1 MNGSS
6 SGGKPN
12 QQSHGM
18 HTDPLLDPSTIR
30 LLERLSVSAK
40 GRIRGTMQGKRR
52 SRSLGSSLEF
62 ADFRPYVPGDDIRR
76 IDWNVYGRSGR
87 AFVRQYWDEQELQV
101 HLMVDVSR
109 SMSFDSQASLV
120 GEPDHPARASA
131 AAAAHH
137 AANKLYYA
145 LQLAAS
151 VGYTA
156 LAGEDRVSAKLFANS
171 VTGELPPLRGR
182 GSARRLFHFLTDAW
196 QTNRQA
202 QEGTAAAGSDDMYN
216 AFMSPSSLPRLAGQ
230 TWLFTD
236 GLYAEGMERVLSA
249 LIGAR
254 QEVVFV
260 HLLSPA
266 ELRPDLNGELRLI
279 DSELKTGKDV
289 ALGTSVI
296 ESYLRALKQHQSD
309 IRTLCGKCGAGY
321 LFVDTGIPLE
331 QTLHSIFRAAGFL
344 RG

>member
-1 MNGSS
+1 MNGRS
-6 SGGKPN
+6 SGDKTD
-12 QQSHGM
+12 QSRGVQSG
-18 HTDPLLDPSTIR
+18 LLLESSVIR

-109 SMSFDSQASLV
+109 SMSFDAQARNTGGDGRHAATAV
-120 GEPDHPARASA
+120 ASA
-131 AAAAHH
+131 GSSGSTS
-137 AANKLYYA
+137 KLYYA
-145 LQLAAS
+145 LQLAAC

-156 LAGEDRVSAKLFANS
+156 LAGEDRVSARLFAD
-171 VTGELPPLRGR
+171 TAREELPPLRGR
-182 GSARRLFHFLTDAW
+182 GSSRRLFQFLTDAW
-196 QTNRQA
+196 TASLQA
-202 QEGTAAAGSDDMYN
+202 QEGKTATGNDDMSS
-216 AFMSPSSLPRLAGQ
+216 AFNSPSSLPRRSGQ

-236 GLYAEGMERVLSA
+236 GLYAEGVDRVLSA
-249 LIGAR
+249 LTGAG

-260 HLLSPA
+260 HLLSPD
-266 ELRPDLNGELRLI
+266 ELRPDLYGELRLI
-279 DSELKTGKDV
+279 DSELQTGKDV
-289 ALGTSVI
+289 ALGTGVI
-296 ESYLRALKQHQSD
+296 ESYLQALDAHRNE
-309 IRTLCGKCGAGY
+309 IRTLCGKRGAGY

-331 QTLHSIFRAAGFL
+331 RTIHGVFRASGLL